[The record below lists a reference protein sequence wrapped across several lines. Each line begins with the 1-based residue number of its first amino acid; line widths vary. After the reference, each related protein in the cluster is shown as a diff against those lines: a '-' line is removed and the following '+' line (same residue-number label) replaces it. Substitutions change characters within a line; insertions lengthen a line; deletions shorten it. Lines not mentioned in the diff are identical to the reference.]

1 MRCLLR
7 AVVRRSRGV
16 VSNQDRGFEG
26 DHLTIGRST
35 DQDLYLSDLR
45 VALHHAT
52 VVAAGAGRFV
62 IQSAVPSGIR
72 HNDEPVQSAFLAVG
86 DQVGIGDHR
95 ITVRPPEGGHDLV
108 LEIAQVRA
116 DPGQEV
122 EKRVASASGSG
133 PEKGLRLGV
142 RGWSWIL
149 SMTILTLFFVVPLV
163 AHQSGAMQGFL
174 RGVIPGVSDH
184 AWSTGGL
191 TEGHRY
197 FSDDCNKCHERAFV
211 SVRASACAECH
222 KDQPHHFDVERFK
235 VPALAD
241 KQCAACH
248 KEHGGA
254 PALTRQDEGLC
265 LDCHR
270 DMKETAADSKLLDI
284 EGGFAEDH
292 PEFRATFVTHADG
305 KDWSERIEIDRRKA
319 PKERS
324 NLFFPHKSHLD
335 KTGVQ
340 GPDGKVVLA
349 CASCHVPEP
358 GGRLMAPIRFEQ
370 HCHRCHQL
378 TFEIDDPKREV
389 PHGHVGRVLEGLEA
403 YYGLRTLER
412 ADIDTGEPDV
422 LSRRRP
428 GRQATPPERSEGLES
443 AARRARQAGKGL
455 FEYRACATCHRVD
468 EKAQSV
474 FGWDIVPVRIAR
486 TWYPLARFDHGRHAT
501 VGCAD
506 CHGFRPADCPS
517 TSPPFTLNRGVADPE
532 KGAADCIKSVADSET
547 SEDVLITGIATCR
560 ECHGDPGAKD
570 RIQSTCIS
578 CHGFHIS
585 PKFAMD
591 GRERPQPGDAAPPR
605 QAAAVPPADLTD
617 LPTGQAPMAQ

>member
-16 VSNQDRGFEG
+16 ISHQDRGFEG

-35 DQDLYLSDLR
+35 DQDLELPDLR

-52 VVAAGAGRFV
+52 VVAAGPGRFV

-72 HNDEPVQSAFLAVG
+72 HNDEPVQSAFLEVG
-86 DQVGIGDHR
+86 DQVSIGDHR
-95 ITVRPPEGGHDLV
+95 ITVRPLEGAHDLV

-133 PEKGLRLGV
+133 PQKGLRLGV

-149 SMTILTLFFVVPLV
+149 SMTILALFFVVPLV

-197 FSDDCNKCHERAFV
+197 FGDDCNKCHERAFV

-235 VPALAD
+235 VSALAD

-254 PALTRQDEGLC
+254 PGLTRQDEGLC

-284 EGGFAEDH
+284 RGGFADEH
-292 PEFRATFVTHADG
+292 PEFRATFVTHVGG
-305 KDWSERIEIDRRKA
+305 KDRSERIEIDRRIV

-324 NLFFPHKSHLD
+324 NLFFPHK
-335 KTGVQ
+335 T
-340 GPDGKVVLA
+340 
-349 CASCHVPEP
+349 
-358 GGRLMAPIRFEQ
+358 
-370 HCHRCHQL
+370 
-378 TFEIDDPKREV
+378 
-389 PHGHVGRVLEGLEA
+389 
-403 YYGLRTLER
+403 
-412 ADIDTGEPDV
+412 
-422 LSRRRP
+422 
-428 GRQATPPERSEGLES
+428 
-443 AARRARQAGKGL
+443 
-455 FEYRACATCHRVD
+455 
-468 EKAQSV
+468 
-474 FGWDIVPVRIAR
+474 
-486 TWYPLARFDHGRHAT
+486 
-501 VGCAD
+501 
-506 CHGFRPADCPS
+506 
-517 TSPPFTLNRGVADPE
+517 
-532 KGAADCIKSVADSET
+532 
-547 SEDVLITGIATCR
+547 
-560 ECHGDPGAKD
+560 
-570 RIQSTCIS
+570 
-578 CHGFHIS
+578 
-585 PKFAMD
+585 
-591 GRERPQPGDAAPPR
+591 
-605 QAAAVPPADLTD
+605 
-617 LPTGQAPMAQ
+617 